1 MLTHELL
8 PITNLLT
15 IIFTLIH
22 IFKLQMFTGARRLR
36 TAAIT
41 LWAAADATATA
52 AAAPATATSNAT
64 NALGVGYQDL
74 IYDASKVSAGSLPG
88 TFLPGT
94 QTSIHDHLLPW

>member
-1 MLTHELL
+1 MC
-8 PITNLLT
+8 
-15 IIFTLIH
+15 
-22 IFKLQMFTGARRLR
+22 TGARRLR

-64 NALGVGYQDL
+64 NVLGVGYQDL
-74 IYDASKVSAGSLPG
+74 IYDASGSLPG
-88 TFLPGT
+88 TFPPGT